1 MPAARGRASFLSL
14 LLAGVLGG
22 LVAYYGGS
30 WIERPRVVSGPEPEP
45 PRPVEARGDL
55 AADEKATIEL
65 FERSKGSVVYISTSA
80 RVIDLLTRNVAEIP
94 RGTGSGFIWDAQ
106 GHVVTNNHL
115 AQSAPRARVR
125 VNDRRDHPAKLV
137 GASPAH
143 DPAVLRIEVVKR
155 RPAPLPL
162 GTSGNL

>member
-1 MPAARGRASFLSL
+1 MPAERGSASFLSL

-30 WIERPRVVSGPEPEP
+30 WLERPRVVSGPEPE

-115 AQSAPRARVR
+115 AQNAPRPPVQLNDARH
-125 VNDRRDHPAKLV
+125 HPAKLV
-137 GASPAH
+137 
-143 DPAVLRIEVVKR
+143 
-155 RPAPLPL
+155 RPRP
-162 GTSGNL
+162 TH